1 MPGASPDHQERVYG
15 FADLRRLPRSTIV
28 AVLCVVAVGSTVA
41 FIWRDLIDI
50 HQPFDPVLAG
60 LWVGMTLL
68 LGWRV
73 RPRRDLVLATSAF
86 AGGFMIE
93 WWGTTTELWTYFTF
107 ERPPLWIIPAW
118 PVAALA
124 TDRLAFLSDRLV
136 TRLLRRNA
144 QPHPSTGDRAPT
156 RASWPLRIACILVLA
171 AFIAAMIRFML
182 PAISITSSRVVIA
195 IMIGVALTTQNAR
208 RDLLL
213 FFAGTALGW
222 LLEYWGTTRECW
234 TYYTQQTPPLETAFA
249 HGFAS
254 VAFARAS
261 TVLAFVADRV
271 LPPRPSPELRSTPSP
286 AGTRGPEPLPDADP
300 TP

>member
-1 MPGASPDHQERVYG
+1 MAGSSPDNQERVYG
-15 FADLRRLPRSTIV
+15 FADLRRLPRATVI

-50 HQPFDPVLAG
+50 HQPFDPLLAG

-73 RPRRDLVLATSAF
+73 RPRHDLVLATSAF

-124 TDRLAFLSDRLV
+124 TDRLTTLADRLV
-136 TRLLRRNA
+136 TRLLRRNEA
-144 QPHPSTGDRAPT
+144 TPLTGPATTGDRTPT
-156 RASWPLRIACILVLA
+156 RALWPLRLACVGVLA
-171 AFIAAMIRFML
+171 LFIVAMIRFML
-182 PAISITSSRVVIA
+182 PAISITSSRIVIVVMVGI
-195 IMIGVALTTQNAR
+195 ALTTRNAK

-254 VAFARAS
+254 VAFGRAAG
-261 TVLAFVADRV
+261 VLGVVADRV
-271 LPPRPSPELRSTPSP
+271 FPPRSSAATASKPVPV
-286 AGTRGPEPLPDADP
+286 PEPGADP